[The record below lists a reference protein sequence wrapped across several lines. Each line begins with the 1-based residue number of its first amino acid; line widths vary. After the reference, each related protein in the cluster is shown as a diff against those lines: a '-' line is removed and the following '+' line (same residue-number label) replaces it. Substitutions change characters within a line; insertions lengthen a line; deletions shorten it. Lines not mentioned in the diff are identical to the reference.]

1 MLVKNWMKADPITV
15 DANEAMITAT
25 HLMKE
30 NNIRLLPVMKKK
42 SLVGVV
48 TDRDLKRAS
57 ASDATTL
64 EVHELLYLLS
74 RLKISDIMTRPVI
87 TVPFDY
93 TIEEAAQMMA
103 DHKVSGFPV
112 LDHDENL
119 VGVITQTDISRA
131 LVSLTGLS
139 RRGIVFAIRLK
150 DEPGSIKAATDVIR
164 SFGGRL
170 ASILTSYERVTPG
183 YRKVYIRM
191 YGLDRNE
198 LPQLK
203 KALWEKGD
211 LLYMVDHSD
220 GRREIFQD

>member
-1 MLVKNWMKADPITV
+1 MLVKNWMKTDPITV
-15 DANEAMITAT
+15 DANDDMLTAT
-25 HLMKE
+25 KVMKE
-30 NNIRLLPVMKKK
+30 KGIRLLPVMKKGA
-42 SLVGVV
+42 LVGVL

-57 ASDATTL
+57 ASDATSL
-64 EVHELLYLLS
+64 DVHELLYLLS
-74 RLKISDIMTRPVI
+74 KLKIADIMTRPVI

-93 TIEEAAQMMA
+93 TIEEAAQLMA
-103 DHKVSGFPV
+103 DHKISGFPV

-119 VGVITQTDISRA
+119 VGVITQTDIFHA

-139 RRGIVFAIRLK
+139 RRGIAFAMRLK
-150 DEPGSIKAATDVIR
+150 DEPGSIKTAADVIR

-170 ASILTSYERVTPG
+170 ASILTSYDKVTPG
-183 YRKVYIRM
+183 HRKVYIRM
-191 YGLDRNE
+191 YGLDRND

-203 KALWEKGD
+203 KALWKTGD

>member
-1 MLVKNWMKADPITV
+1 MLVKNWMQTDPVTL
-15 DANEAMITAT
+15 DANDAMLSAT
-25 HLMKE
+25 KVMREHR
-30 NNIRLLPVMKKK
+30 IRLLPVMKKGT
-42 SLVGVV
+42 LVGVL

-64 EVHELLYLLS
+64 DVHELLYLLS
-74 RLKISDIMTRPVI
+74 KLKIADIMTRPVI

-93 TIEEAAQMMA
+93 TIEEAAQLLA
-103 DHKVSGFPV
+103 ENKISGFPV

-119 VGVITQTDISRA
+119 VGVITQTDIFRA

-139 RRGIVFAIRLK
+139 HRGIVFAMRLK
-150 DEPGSIKAATDVIR
+150 DEPGSIKTATDVIR

-170 ASILTSYERVTPG
+170 ASILSSYDRVTPG
-183 YRKVYIRM
+183 HRKVYIRM
-191 YGLDRNE
+191 YGLDRND